1 MVHYATNKGVKKMPK
16 EHRKFADDGWAIWV
30 DGDDLTTVYIND
42 WLNPKGKSF
51 IDLAVRVRGVM
62 ASKKLNVYV
71 PFLVNNDEIE
81 DVSLLFND
89 KKILQATFSASCI
102 VEYKKNEYTSE
113 IAYNG
118 KIVDIV
124 HVSALG
130 YETTTLS
137 DGTLIKIDL
146 EKLRPYL
153 DNDEAYFI
161 WRMPHKSL
169 DEIFAPRKDIN
180 RTKERLK
187 DLITT
192 PIIAEK
198 FGYSIRINEA
208 RLLPEEITKIGS
220 FHRQKLK
227 KAVVTIS
234 VNESYELNDAGAY
247 RIRRL
252 EENLYKDFL
261 PKGYKSKDVITYQWQ
276 QDRETNLK
284 GHFNFFYNVN
294 KNSVS
299 RASMFLYLILL
310 TVINV
315 VGELIANLISK
326 YIGL

>member
-1 MVHYATNKGVKKMPK
+1 MPK
-16 EHRKFADDGWAIWV
+16 KQRKFADDGWAVWI
-30 DGDDLTTVYIND
+30 DGDDVSTIYIND

-51 IDLAVRVRGVM
+51 VDLAVRIRGVM
-62 ASKKLNVYV
+62 ASKSLNVYV

-81 DVSLLFND
+81 DISLLFND
-89 KKILQATFSASCI
+89 KNILQATFSASCI
-102 VEYKKNEYTSE
+102 IEYKKNECTSE

-118 KIVDIV
+118 KIVDVV
-124 HVSALG
+124 HLSALG

-169 DEIFAPRKDIN
+169 DEIFAPRKDMN
-180 RTKERLK
+180 SAKEKLK

-192 PIIAEK
+192 PIVAER

-208 RLLPEEITKIGS
+208 RLLPEEITKLGG

-227 KAVVTIS
+227 KAVVTLS

-261 PKGYKSKDVITYQWQ
+261 PKNYKSEDVITYQWQ
-276 QDRETNLK
+276 QNRQTNLK
-284 GHFNFFYNVN
+284 GHFNFYYNVN

-299 RASMFLYLILL
+299 RGSMFLYLVLL
-310 TVINV
+310 TVIGVAGN
-315 VGELIANLISK
+315 LIADVVSK
-326 YIGL
+326 LLGI